1 MKKLRIIILTI
12 CLFLSLNICFAVD
25 PISPYYAIYNADNLE
40 MLLGENNTDKIA
52 IASITKVM
60 TSIVAIENI
69 GDINAEVVIDTSLI
83 QGKVDPELVTAG
95 IYNGQTLTYYDLF
108 AGTLVSSSADCAVYL
123 ANVVF
128 DSQDEFIS
136 KMNEKAKSIGMTNT
150 SFSNVTGLDDENNY
164 STLDDVAKMMKY
176 ALENNTLKE
185 IMSLKEYTM
194 TDGNL
199 TCYSTIEKLAQKQGI
214 TDSCIIGGKT
224 GTTGDAGLCLASFS
238 EDEGV
243 GLICIV
249 TGVSMYSQIPYNI
262 IDTQNIYE
270 EVIQNYSLQNIV
282 KTDDVIKTLESVCT
296 KQKSIE
302 VKAKKD
308 VKYYTDTIKD
318 ELKYIQYDGMP
329 SVDYTVK
336 KGDTLGKVNVYYANE
351 LIDSFDVYLDEELE
365 FSLIEWIKINKEAII
380 TLAIIICVMII
391 IIIGFAKSGKKQKSS
406 SRKK

>member
-25 PISPYYAIYNADNLE
+25 PISPNFAIYNADNLE

-108 AGTLVSSSADCAVYL
+108 VGTLVSSSADCAVYL

-128 DSQDEFIS
+128 DSQDEFIT

-194 TDGNL
+194 TDGNI
-199 TCYSTIEKLAQKQGI
+199 TCYSTIEKLVQRQGI

-238 EDEGV
+238 EDEGI
-243 GLICIV
+243 GLICVV

-302 VKAKKD
+302 VKAKRD

-336 KGDTLGKVNVYYANE
+336 KGDNLGKVNVYYANE

-365 FSLIEWIKINKEAII
+365 FSFIEWIKINKEAII
-380 TLAIIICVMII
+380 TLAIIIFVMIV

>member
-1 MKKLRIIILTI
+1 MKKLRIIALTI

-40 MLLGENNTDKIA
+40 MLLGENNAEEIA

-69 GDINAEVVIDTSLI
+69 DDINAEVVIDTSLI

-199 TCYSTIEKLAQKQGI
+199 TCYSTIEKLTKRQGI

-249 TGVSMYSQIPYNI
+249 TGVSMYSQIPYNV

-308 VKYYTDTIKD
+308 IKYYTDTIKD

-380 TLAIIICVMII
+380 TLAIIIFVMIV